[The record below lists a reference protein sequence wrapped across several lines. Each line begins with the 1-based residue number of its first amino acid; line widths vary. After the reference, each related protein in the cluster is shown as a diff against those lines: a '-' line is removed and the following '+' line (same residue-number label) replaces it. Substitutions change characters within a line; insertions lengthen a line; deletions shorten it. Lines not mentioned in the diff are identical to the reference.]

1 MREGDREI
9 HHRRRCIPGL
19 GRRAELLGRD
29 TTANGRSNLSSL
41 RLLRRRRCMPGL
53 CRRVELLGRDTPAND
68 APRQSVNAT
77 ITCQI
82 NFLRDDAA
90 GRARGSDDRGGGG
103 QSGRGGV
110 RRGHAACGLAM

>member
-1 MREGDREI
+1 M
-9 HHRRRCIPGL
+9 
-19 GRRAELLGRD
+19 
-29 TTANGRSNLSSL
+29 
-41 RLLRRRRCMPGL
+41 
-53 CRRVELLGRDTPAND
+53 LGRDTPAND
-68 APRQSVNAT
+68 APRQLANA

-103 QSGRGGV
+103 QSERGGV